1 MAQQDF
7 KINGLNA
14 SNVKLRSNGFFTT
27 LTANADLAANVS
39 LQLPGSDGTTG
50 QVLTTD
56 GGGNLFFATS
66 TADTSVYV
74 GDTQVS
80 NTSVILEAGNGVS
93 LTANATSSVV
103 TFTTEMS
110 NVTSQEFSLDGT
122 ANSFTLSKSASNT
135 HMMLVFYN
143 GIAQKPTDYTVSGTT
158 LTLSNTKP
166 IIADSELEVRFFD
179 FFDMSG
185 VSAGSPTPST
195 TPQQGSTTAYSS
207 GGAPGGSPP
216 FHNNTI
222 EKFAFSNLTPSSVGT
237 LAVTGLMNSAGNSSS
252 NDGYIAGKMSP
263 TSDVIQKFPFSS
275 DTNSVDIA
283 ELTVAIGY
291 SAAASSLTDGY
302 AYGGYTSLDIIHKF
316 PFSSDAPASDIG
328 ELIANGYDG
337 VSNSSKEN
345 GYVKYSPS
353 NTLQKHP
360 FSSDVGTTNTGIATH
375 GPAAYGQSGANSSTH
390 GYHLGGTTPVIT
402 DMTKFNFSSE
412 AETGS
417 VGSLAANHYRGG
429 GTSDESN
436 GYAKGGR
443 PTNPTYIDNIQRF
456 PFSSDTDATD
466 VGELSGNRGHMANQ
480 QV

>member
-66 TADTSVYV
+66 TADSAVYV
-74 GDTQVS
+74 GDTLVS
-80 NTSVILEAGNGVS
+80 NNAIILEAGDGMS
-93 LTANATSSVV
+93 ISGNATSSVV

-158 LTLSNTKP
+158 LTLSNTRP

-185 VSAGSPTPST
+185 VSAGAPAPST

-207 GGAPGGSPP
+207 GGRNSSSPYL
-216 FHNNTI
+216 NTI

-237 LAVTGLMNSAGNSSS
+237 LAVTGLFNGAGNSSS
-252 NDGYIAGKMSP
+252 DNGYIAGKFHP
-263 TSDVIQKFPFSS
+263 TGDTIQKFPFSS

-302 AYGGYTSLDIIHKF
+302 AYGGYSSSDTMQKF
-316 PFSSDAPASDIG
+316 PFSSDSPASDIG
-328 ELIANGYDG
+328 ELTNAGYDG
-337 VSNSSKEN
+337 VANSSKEN
-345 GYVKYSPS
+345 GYVKYSP
-353 NTLQKHP
+353 NPGTIQKHP
-360 FSSDVGTTNTGIATH
+360 FSSDSSAANLGQNTH
-375 GPAAYGQSGANSSTH
+375 GPSFGQSGANSSTH
-390 GYHLGGTTPVIT
+390 GYHLGGGGPNNIT
-402 DMTKFNFSSE
+402 AMTKFNFSSE
-412 AETGS
+412 SEIDS

-443 PTNPTYIDNIQRF
+443 PTNPSYIDNIQRF

-466 VGELSGNRGHMANQ
+466 VGELSADRGHMANH